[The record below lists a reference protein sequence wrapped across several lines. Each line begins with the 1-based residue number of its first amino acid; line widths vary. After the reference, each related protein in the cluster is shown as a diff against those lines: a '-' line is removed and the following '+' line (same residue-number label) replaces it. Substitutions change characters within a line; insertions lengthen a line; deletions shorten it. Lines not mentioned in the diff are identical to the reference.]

1 MHWLRSTAL
10 DNPVRKVLTFSSDPF
25 SNTCTDLMGVY
36 SQSVC
41 TDFASAATTARDS
54 VAMLL
59 LLLATHP
66 FSHKYAES
74 VLRNTRVRKKYQ
86 SRDEGGKGALG

>member
-1 MHWLRSTAL
+1 MHRP
-10 DNPVRKVLTFSSDPF
+10 D
-25 SNTCTDLMGVY
+25 GVY

-59 LLLATHP
+59 ILLATHP
-66 FSHKYAES
+66 FSHNYTES
-74 VLRNTRVRKKYQ
+74 VVRNTRIRKKYH
-86 SRDEGGKGALG
+86 SR